1 MELPDDILMLI
12 KDYSRPMTRS
22 DWRRGSAFNRYSDE
36 PVTDDHDLNVFKNN
50 IELGFYVMTNGIRH
64 YGYEYDDPIHR
75 WYDIIKESYERRG
88 IDISNMI

>member
-1 MELPDDILMLI
+1 MELPDDILNII
-12 KDYSRPMTRS
+12 KEYSRPITRA
-22 DWRRGSAFNRYSDE
+22 DWRKGAAFNRYSDE
-36 PVTDDHDLNVFKNN
+36 PITDDTDMEVFKNQ
-50 IELGFYVMTNGIRH
+50 IELGFYVVTNGLSD